1 MIHSMTGYALVEK
14 SLPAGMMQLELR
26 SVNHRYLDIALRLP
40 DELRSLEQSLREQLG
55 TALKR
60 GKVECRISLNPL
72 IGEVTQRLAI
82 NEALLT
88 ELTDAVERISKLAPQ
103 SVPFSAIE
111 LLRWPG
117 VLQDSAIDPHA
128 LKEPLTL
135 LLREALIDFNA
146 TRHREG
152 EKLHRVMSECCTKM
166 TTLVSAILPQLPAIQ
181 KTYIEKLGQKLREA
195 EINPDDERLRQELAL
210 FINRV
215 DVSEEVARL
224 ETHLSELKRV
234 LSHGGAVGKRVDFL
248 LQELNREANTLGAKA
263 ADISIAQTAVELKV
277 LIEQMR
283 EQVQNIE

>member
-1 MIHSMTGYALVEK
+1 MIHSMTGYALAEK
-14 SLPAGMMQLELR
+14 SLPAGMVQLELR

-40 DELRSLEQSLREQLG
+40 DELRSLEQGLREQLG

-72 IGEVTQRLAI
+72 PGEVTQRLVI

-88 ELTDAVERISKLAPQ
+88 ELTAAVEHISKLAPQ

-117 VLQDSAIDPHA
+117 VLQDSSIDPQA
-128 LKEPLTL
+128 LKEPLSL
-135 LLREALIDFNA
+135 LLHDALIDFNA

-166 TTLVSAILPQLPAIQ
+166 ATLVSAILPQLPAIQ